1 MMKLSSIIGVVVRSL
16 KSEFKCQIYSEDVKR
31 NYKTPCFF
39 IKVLVTTS
47 QETKNVSQKR
57 LDIILTYF
65 PDPREKD
72 DLQYMRLLDRVCEL
86 FLTGIGVENR
96 HLKLTDISSGR
107 AGEEDDIFQIYLTTE
122 FLDAIEF
129 SGSGNSSDGDDGEG
143 REIMGDLSMVL
154 SIEEE

>member
-1 MMKLSSIIGVVVRSL
+1 MMKLSSVVGVIVRSL
-16 KSEFKCQIYSEDVKR
+16 KIEFKCQIYSEEVKR

-39 IKVLVTTS
+39 IKVLVSTS
-47 QETKNVSQKR
+47 QETKTVSQKR

-72 DLQYMRLLDRVCEL
+72 DLQYMRLLDRVCDL
-86 FLTGIGVENR
+86 FLTGIRVEDR

-122 FLDAIEF
+122 FLDGIDF
-129 SGSGNSSDGDDGEG
+129 SSGGNSSDGSDGEG
-143 REIMGDLSMVL
+143 REVMGDLSISM